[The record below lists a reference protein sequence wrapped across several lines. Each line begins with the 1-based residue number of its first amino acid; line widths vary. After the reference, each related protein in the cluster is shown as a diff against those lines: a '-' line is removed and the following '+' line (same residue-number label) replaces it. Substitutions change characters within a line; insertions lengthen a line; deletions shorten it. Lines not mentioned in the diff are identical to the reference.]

1 MSNPQVIQRA
11 NQNSSLYQT
20 IKARNSKQE
29 VYDYNVSGEKNICEV
44 ARSKVVVASTTTMSA
59 TNQQTLKFELPNF
72 GLLEDLYLKT
82 KFASGAAGQNV
93 TDGSKGIALTNMAGA
108 FAWTACRLVFQGTT
122 IFEWSP
128 EWVACSQYTRATRER
143 SGQLNLMLGA
153 DVTGVEN
160 NDIATR
166 TGRRLISSVAGGTE
180 LMAPLKAFW
189 SDSLGRAFDLYS
201 LNSKVHLEVD
211 YRSNAQAHEEIDDAT
226 MAQTYAGAE
235 LVCYLAELAPETLA
249 AYQARNYVPGSV
261 ASQLGFTTTH
271 FSELIASPVL
281 ITGSSNVGN
290 KIKLNSISGLVRR
303 LYVFSNLASD
313 ETAKKYFNPTKLA
326 RVRILANNQ
335 VIHEQEEF
343 MLLGADD
350 ASTSNG
356 YKTDGIVEMF
366 RNNLPMSFS
375 DSTALP
381 AAADTKP
388 ASVGG
393 GADISRV
400 CVVNFA
406 YSPDDYSSADGSVS
420 FAQMNNI
427 ELEVFFGSEASTND
441 HNVHVIAEMLTVSSY
456 NTSSTG
462 AITFKS
468 IGE

>member
-1 MSNPQVIQRA
+1 MSNPQVIHRA

-59 TNQQTLKFELPNF
+59 TNQQTIKFELPNY
-72 GLLEDLYLKT
+72 GLLESMYLKT
-82 KFASGAAGQNV
+82 KFTSGTDGQNIA
-93 TDGSKGIALTNMAGA
+93 DGSKGIALSEFAGA

-128 EWVACSQYTRATRER
+128 EWIMCSQYTRATKEKAT
-143 SGQLNLMLGA
+143 QLDMVLGGGILGA
-153 DVTGVEN
+153 EN
-160 NDIATR
+160 GTLTAR
-166 TGRRLISSVAGGTE
+166 TGRRLVSSSTGGIE
-180 LMAPLKAFW
+180 LHSPLPAFW

-211 YRSNAQAHEEIDDAT
+211 YRSNAQVHEEIDDTA
-226 MAQTYAGAE
+226 MACNYDGCE
-235 LVCYLAELAPETLA
+235 LVCYLAELAPESLS

-271 FSELIASPVL
+271 FSEVITTPVL
-281 ITGSSNVGN
+281 VTGSSTAGN

-303 LYVFSNLASD
+303 LYVFANLEDS
-313 ETAKKYFNPTKLA
+313 ETAKKYFEPQRLASVKL
-326 RVRILANNQ
+326 LANNQ
-335 VIHEQEEF
+335 VIHEANEICIFDEENKT
-343 MLLGADD
+343 
-350 ASTSNG
+350 TSNG
-356 YKTDGIVEMF
+356 YKTDGFVEML
-366 RNNLPMSFS
+366 RNNLPMAITGES
-375 DSTALP
+375 DV
-381 AAADTKP
+381 
-388 ASVGG
+388 ASNLVVGEVGG
-393 GADISRV
+393 GSADITRV
-400 CVVNFA
+400 HVINFA
-406 YSPDDYSSADGSVS
+406 YSPDDYSSADGCVS

-427 ELEVFFGSEASTND
+427 EAELKFATSASTNN
-441 HNVHVIAEMLTVSSY
+441 HNVHFIAEMLTVSSY

>member
-44 ARSKVVVASTTTMSA
+44 ARSKVIVASTTTMSA
-59 TNQQTLKFELPNF
+59 TNQQTLKFELPNY

-93 TDGSKGIALTNMAGA
+93 TDGSKSISLTNMAGA

-128 EWVACSQYTRATRER
+128 EWVATSQYTRATRER
-143 SGQLNLMLGA
+143 AGQLNLMLGA
-153 DVTGVEN
+153 DVSGVEN
-160 NDIATR
+160 DNINAR
-166 TGRRLISSVAGGTE
+166 TGRALISSVAGGTE

-211 YRSNAQAHEEIDDAT
+211 YRSNAQAHELIQDTT

-235 LVCYLAELAPETLA
+235 LVCYLAELAPESLS

-271 FSELIASPVL
+271 FSEIITSPVL
-281 ITGSSNVGN
+281 ITGSSSVGN

-303 LYVFSNLASD
+303 LYVFANLVSD
-313 ETAKKYFNPTKLA
+313 ETAKIYFNPQKLA

-350 ASTSNG
+350 ATTSNG

-388 ASVGG
+388 AAVGG
-393 GADISRV
+393 GVDISRV

-427 ELEVFFGSEASTND
+427 ELEVMFGSEASTND
-441 HNVHVIAEMLTVSSY
+441 HNVHVVAEMLTINTY

>member
-1 MSNPQVIQRA
+1 MNPSVITRA
-11 NQNSSLYQT
+11 NQNSSLYNT
-20 IKARNSKQE
+20 IKARNSKQD

-44 ARSKVVVASTTTMSA
+44 VRSKVIVNSTSTMNA
-59 TNQQTLKFELPNF
+59 TGQQTLKFELPNY

-82 KFASGAAGQNV
+82 KFTSGTAGQNV
-93 TDGSKGIALTNMAGA
+93 ADGSKGIALTNFCGA
-108 FAWTACRLVFQGTT
+108 YAMTKCRLVFQGST

-128 EWVACSQYTRATRER
+128 EWIITSQYTRATRER
-143 SGQLNLMLGA
+143 AGQLNLMLGG
-153 DVTGVEN
+153 DVIGVEN
-160 NDIATR
+160 NDIAVR

-189 SDSLGRAFDLYS
+189 NDSLGRNFDLYS

-211 YRSNAQAHEEIDDAT
+211 YRSNALAHEEIDDTA
-226 MAQTYAGAE
+226 MAQQYAGAE
-235 LVCYLAELAPETLA
+235 LVCYLAELSPEALS
-249 AYQARNYVPGSV
+249 AYQSRNFVPGSV
-261 ASQLGFTTTH
+261 SSQLGFTTTH
-271 FSELIASPVL
+271 FSELITSPVL
-281 ITGSSNVGN
+281 VTGSSSVGN

-303 LYVFSNLASD
+303 LYVYANLESD
-313 ETAKKYFNPTKLA
+313 ETAKKYFNPKKIA
-326 RVRILANNQ
+326 RVKLLANNQ

-343 MLLGADD
+343 MLLGADS

-381 AAADTKP
+381 AAGDYAP
-388 ASVGG
+388 AVVGG
-393 GADISRV
+393 TADMSRV
-400 CVVNFA
+400 CVINFG

-420 FAQMNNI
+420 FSQMNNI
-427 ELEVFFGSEASTND
+427 ELELFFGSEASTNN
-441 HNVHVIAEMLTVSSY
+441 HNVHIVAEMLTANTY
-456 NTSSTG
+456 NVSSTG

>member
-1 MSNPQVIQRA
+1 MNPSVITRA
-11 NQNSSLYQT
+11 NQNSSLYQS

-44 ARSKVVVASTTTMSA
+44 ARSKVIVNSTSSMSA
-59 TNQQTLKFELPNF
+59 TNQQTLKFELPNY

-82 KFASGAAGQNV
+82 KFTSGTAGQNV
-93 TDGSKGIALTNMAGA
+93 TDGSKDISLTNMAGA

-153 DVTGVEN
+153 DATGTAN
-160 NDIATR
+160 NDIASR
-166 TGRRLISSVAGGTE
+166 TGRKLISSVAGGTE

-211 YRSNAQAHEEIDDAT
+211 YRSNALAHEEIDDAT
-226 MAQTYAGAE
+226 MAQEYDGAE
-235 LVCYLAELAPETLA
+235 LVCYLAELSPESLA
-249 AYQARNYVPGSV
+249 GYQARNYVPGSV

-271 FSELIASPVL
+271 FTETIATPTL
-281 ITGSSNVGN
+281 ITGSSSVGN

-303 LYVFSNLASD
+303 LYIFANLVSD
-313 ETAKKYFNPTKLA
+313 ETAKKYFNPQKLA
-326 RVRILANNQ
+326 RVRLLANNQ

-350 ASTSNG
+350 ATTSNG
-356 YKTDGIVEMF
+356 YKTDGIVEMY

-375 DSTALP
+375 DSTTLP
-381 AAADTKP
+381 AAADAKP
-388 ASVGG
+388 AEVGG

-427 ELEVFFGSEASTND
+427 ELEVMFGSEASTND
-441 HNVHVIAEMLTVSSY
+441 HNVHIIAEMLTLNTY
-456 NTSSTG
+456 NTSASG